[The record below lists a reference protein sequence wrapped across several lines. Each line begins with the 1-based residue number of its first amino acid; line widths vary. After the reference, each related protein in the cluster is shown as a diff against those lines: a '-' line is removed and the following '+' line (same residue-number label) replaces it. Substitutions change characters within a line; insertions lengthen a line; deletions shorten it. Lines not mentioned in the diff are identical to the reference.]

1 MLYEFTELQLDVWE
15 VHNLVFMNEP
25 DWWKNDQGQHDFLL
39 KLCGKPLHKVVEE
52 VKQKSGQTG
61 EKIDPIEVF
70 KSVQDIFAQTENGD
84 LESDPWFKSNLDL
97 SKDFNL
103 NLMPPIWI
111 RNLSEN
117 LGNNQESERD
127 KCPNGTYYIEDGNT
141 RALIYALKI
150 NGRANKYKLVPAI
163 HATSWEIAS
172 GVLGHL
178 PQKADVLEN
187 KGVLPHKKQFKQSI
201 HFPIGIRADF
211 YERPYTRT
219 YPM

>member
-1 MLYEFTELQLDVWE
+1 MLYEFTELKLDVWE
-15 VHNLVFMNEP
+15 FNNLVFMNEP
-25 DWWKNDQGQHDFLL
+25 NWWKNNKAQHEYLL

-52 VKQKSGQTG
+52 IQQRSGHTG
-61 EKIDPIEVF
+61 DNVDPKEVF
-70 KSVQDIFAQTENGD
+70 NSVQDIFARKRNGD
-84 LESDPWFKSNLDL
+84 LESDPWFKRHLVL
-97 SKDFNL
+97 SKKFNL
-103 NLMPPIWI
+103 NLMPPLWI

-127 KCPNGTYYIEDGNT
+127 KCQNGTYYIEDGNT
-141 RALIYALKI
+141 RALIYALKV
-150 NGRANKYKLVPAI
+150 NGQANKYIPVPAI

-178 PQKADVLEN
+178 PQKADVLVN
-187 KGVLPHKKQFKQSI
+187 KGILPHKKLFKQSV

-211 YERPYTRT
+211 YERPYTRP